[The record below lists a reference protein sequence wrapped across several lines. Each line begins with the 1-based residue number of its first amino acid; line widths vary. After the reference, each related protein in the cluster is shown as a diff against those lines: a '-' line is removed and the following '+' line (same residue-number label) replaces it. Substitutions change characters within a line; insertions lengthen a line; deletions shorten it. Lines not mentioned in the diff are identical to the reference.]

1 MERAIAEYKSI
12 GFDDNGQII
21 LNEKNKPSIPIAPF
35 AKKWQ
40 IGRKA
45 FYERLY
51 EKLPMSAQA
60 GRKPLL
66 TAYEEQVLLEYV
78 VLRARMGYGL
88 SSGKLHR
95 YIKILPIFM
104 SLIFI
109 HFSSLIREYLVEK
122 GYASEKFSRD
132 YITKFLKKI
141 SH

>member
-12 GFDDNGQII
+12 GFDDNGEII

-40 IGRKA
+40 LGRKA

-66 TAYEEQVLLEYV
+66 TAYEEQVLLKYIL
-78 VLRARMGYGL
+78 LRARMGYGL

-95 YIKILPIFM
+95 YKNSSYFHEFNFHSFFKFDSRISCREGLCFRKIL
-104 SLIFI
+104 
-109 HFSSLIREYLVEK
+109 
-122 GYASEKFSRD
+122 
-132 YITKFLKKI
+132 T
-141 SH
+141 